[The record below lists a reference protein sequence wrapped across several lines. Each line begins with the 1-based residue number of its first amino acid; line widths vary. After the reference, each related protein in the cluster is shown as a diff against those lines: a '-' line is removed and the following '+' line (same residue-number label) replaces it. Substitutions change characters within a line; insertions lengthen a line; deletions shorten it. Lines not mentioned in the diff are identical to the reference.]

1 MKKKERSQREEKQ
14 QENENE
20 IPYNPND
27 GKIIICYIHNQSNAY
42 NAKVVYMSK
51 VFNKCFIS
59 AIYSI
64 YTNVSIVGEM

>member
-1 MKKKERSQREEKQ
+1 MKKKERSQRKEKQ

-42 NAKVVYMSK
+42 NANVV
-51 VFNKCFIS
+51 
-59 AIYSI
+59 
-64 YTNVSIVGEM
+64 

>member
-1 MKKKERSQREEKQ
+1 MKKKERSQRKEKQ

-42 NAKVVYMSK
+42 NANVVYMSK

-59 AIYSI
+59 ANLN
-64 YTNVSIVGEM
+64 TKV